1 MKILNILTLALATS
15 AVITSCHNGDNEFPD
30 FEYQSVYFA
39 NQSVGRT
46 VELGREP
53 QLDNAL
59 DNQHMV
65 QIKAVMGGAYK
76 NTQNRVIN
84 ISVDPSLCDGLYLSA
99 EYGGRKA
106 VPMPSNYYEIESGA
120 ITIPSGSMDG
130 GVNVKLTDTFFN
142 DPLALDFNYV
152 LPVVMESA
160 IGVDTILQGK
170 PAVENPNRVKTSDW
184 SVQPKD
190 YVLYFMRYVNPWH
203 AIYLRSGKDLLTV
216 NGATT
221 EIVRRASDVSK
232 DEEVSVETSA
242 YKECTVNLS
251 TRTDADHVYSY
262 TLKLTFAEDGTCTV
276 GSADPSLTI
285 SGTGRFVV
293 DGEKK
298 VINNEDRDALYLQ
311 YTVTSSAGWSLST
324 DDTLVLRNRGVSS
337 VFPAVE
343 VRN

>member
-1 MKILNILTLALATS
+1 MKIAKILASALVVTFAS
-15 AVITSCHNGDNEFPD
+15 TSCHNADNEFPD
-30 FEYQSVYFA
+30 FDYQAVYFA
-39 NQSVGRT
+39 NQRVGRT
-46 VELGREP
+46 VELGRDSEVD
-53 QLDNAL
+53 LTL

-65 QIKAVMGGAYK
+65 RIQAVMGGAYK

-84 ISVDPSLCDGLYLSA
+84 ISVDPSLCDGLYLSSDF
-99 EYGGRKA
+99 GGRK
-106 VPMPSNYYEIESGA
+106 VQPMPSNYYEIEGGA

-130 GVNVKLTDTFFN
+130 GVHVKLTDAFFN

-152 LPVVMESA
+152 IPVVMESA

-170 PAVENPNRVKTSDW
+170 PTVENPNRVKASDW

-203 AIYLRSGKDLLTV
+203 GIYLRSGKDLLTV

-221 EIVRRASDVSK
+221 EIVRRASDLLK
-232 DEEVSVETSA
+232 DEQVDVVTSG
-242 YKECTVNLS
+242 YKTCTIALS
-251 TRTDADHVYSY
+251 TRTDADHVYNY
-262 TLKLTFAEDGTCTV
+262 TLKLDFAEDGTCTV
-276 GSADPSLTI
+276 SSTDLSLTI

-311 YTVTSSAGWSLST
+311 YTVTSAAGWSLST
-324 DDTLVLRNRGVSS
+324 DDTLVLRNRGVT
-337 VFPAVE
+337 VVYPTVD
-343 VRN
+343 VK

>member
-1 MKILNILTLALATS
+1 MVASLAS
-15 AVITSCHNGDNEFPD
+15 TSCHNSDNEFPD
-30 FEYQSVYFA
+30 FDYQGVYFA

-46 VELGREP
+46 VELGRDSEID
-53 QLDNAL
+53 LTL

-65 QIKAVMGGAYK
+65 RIQAVMGGAYK

-84 ISVDPSLCDGLYLSA
+84 ISVDPSLCDGLYLSSDF
-99 EYGGRKA
+99 GGRK
-106 VPMPSNYYEIESGA
+106 VQPMPSNYYEIEAGA

-130 GVNVKLTDTFFN
+130 GVHVKLTDAFFN

-170 PAVENPNRVKTSDW
+170 PAVENPNRVKASDW

-203 AIYLRSGKDLLTV
+203 GTYLRNGKDLLTV

-221 EIVRRASDVSK
+221 EIVRRASDVLK
-232 DEEVSVETSA
+232 DEQVDVVTSG
-242 YKECTVNLS
+242 YKACTIALS
-251 TRTDADHVYSY
+251 TRTDADHVYNY
-262 TLKLTFAEDGTCTV
+262 TLKLDFADDGTCTV
-276 GSADPSLTI
+276 SSTDPSLTI

-311 YTVTSSAGWSLST
+311 YTVNSAAGWSLST
-324 DDTLVLRNRGVSS
+324 DDTLVLRNRGVT
-337 VFPAVE
+337 VVYPTVE
-343 VRN
+343 VK